1 MGYKVDFDALDSF
14 DTTLSNQI
22 NNWGTELESIAKA
35 LDTIK
40 TTKNM
45 SGEGSDN
52 IKTYFDSVHGMIQGL
67 LGQLLSAHQ
76 KNCFLYKR
84 DYFSNIDKATHV
96 VIKENELEDILS
108 DVTNKKNR
116 AVAVDDALAD
126 IMFGIRDIYYLSY
139 KDVGD
144 VYYAHQGIEKFISDL
159 NTDIKNLE
167 NRHYQ
172 NDFNKTGELIRT
184 LTAFINECQ
193 SKGRSYKKNFD
204 IYDLAGSESFQKLYA
219 AYVEVDKEQQSKMEL
234 IETEI
239 ENQKERVEI
248 LEEERAERERKAKV
262 FKWVVTGVCIVGAIV
277 ITAAT
282 GGAGAPL
289 IAGAVSAGSAVVST
303 TLHGMADE
311 YVEHGYDRSEYDW
324 GKIAKDAAVA
334 GVTGFATGA
343 IGAGIGGGI
352 TDKLSSSVL
361 GNNLLHSSNSLVRI
375 GTSAVIGSASE
386 VGSGIVSRTAAA
398 TIAVTIGGADAKEEF
413 AKVLDGKSI
422 LTDAAIGGAGGA
434 VDNIVT
440 NKRAQNAADDFAA
453 DFNGKHDPVGDAEAA
468 GIEKIKRT
476 QNNGADFSETDEIL
490 KFKDGEIAEVKIK
503 STGNRNSD
511 YKQAEKIL
519 KEQGY
524 DIDFES
530 MRKGKQATH
539 VWHHLDD
546 YNAATN
552 ETTMQFITKKA
563 HNVTKPH
570 TGSAA
575 QYYVVNGKGYGKDAY
590 NVDYSLDITGKIST
604 TEEGISGTVDSIDS
618 QAQSYYNS
626 YYSAIPQSGVN
637 VSKSDL
643 DEFFKQFD
651 FDVTLNGGQV
661 SGKGV

>member
-1 MGYKVDFDALDSF
+1 MGYKVDFDALDAF
-14 DTTLSNQI
+14 DSSLSNQI
-22 NNWGTELESIAKA
+22 NTWGTELESIAKA

-116 AVAVDDALAD
+116 AVRVDDALAE
-126 IMFGIRDIYYLSY
+126 IMFGIRDIYYLGY

-144 VYYAHQGIEKFISDL
+144 VYYSHQGIEKFINDL
-159 NTDIKNLE
+159 NSDIKSLE
-167 NRHYQ
+167 NKHHK
-172 NDFNKTGELIRT
+172 NDFVNTGELINT
-184 LTAFINECQ
+184 LTSFIRECKG
-193 SKGRSYKKNFD
+193 KGRSYKKSFD

-219 AYVEVDKEQQSKMEL
+219 AYMEVDKEQQSKMEL

-239 ENQKERVEI
+239 ENQKERVAI

-277 ITAAT
+277 VTAAT

-311 YVEHGYDRSEYDW
+311 YIEHGYDHSEYDW

-386 VGSGIVSRTAAA
+386 VGSGIVSRAAAA
-398 TIAVTIGGADAKEEF
+398 TISVTLGGADAKEEF
-413 AKVLDGKSI
+413 AKVFDGKSI
-422 LTDAAIGGAGGA
+422 VTDAAIGGAGGA

-440 NKRAQNAADDFAA
+440 NKRAQKAADDYAA
-453 DFNGKHDPVGDAEAA
+453 NYNSKHDPVLDGEKA
-468 GIEKIKRT
+468 GIENIKRT
-476 QNNGADFSETDEIL
+476 PQNGADFSDTDEIL
-490 KFKDGEIAEVKIK
+490 RFDSGEPVQVKIK
-503 STGNRNSD
+503 ATGNREQD
-511 YKQAEKIL
+511 FREAEKIL
-519 KEQGY
+519 KEQGV
-524 DIDFES
+524 DIDFAS
-530 MRKGKQATH
+530 MRKGPNKEY

-552 ETTMQFITKKA
+552 ETTLQFITIKGHKSIK
-563 HNVTKPH
+563 TH

-575 QYYVVNGKGYGKDAY
+575 QYYVVNGKGYGKDVK
-590 NVDYSLDITGKIST
+590 NVDYSLDITGNAST
-604 TEEGISGTVDSIDS
+604 VEEGYSGTIENIDNQPKSVYDSYYAAIPTDSITS
-618 QAQSYYNS
+618 
-626 YYSAIPQSGVN
+626 
-637 VSKSDL
+637 SKADL
-643 DEFFKQFD
+643 DDFFSKFD
-651 FDVTLNGGQV
+651 FDFSVNAKASV
-661 SGKGV
+661 